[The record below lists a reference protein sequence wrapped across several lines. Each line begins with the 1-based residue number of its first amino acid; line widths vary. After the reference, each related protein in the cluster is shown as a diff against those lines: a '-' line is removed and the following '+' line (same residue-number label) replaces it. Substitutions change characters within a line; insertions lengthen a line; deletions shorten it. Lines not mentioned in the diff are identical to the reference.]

1 LKTFKRPRAE
11 REAGFTLLE
20 VMVAFTIAALATLV
34 LYRAAFNGAAERVSA
49 MQYQQALLRAQSR
62 LASIGTL
69 TKLQPLQAEGD
80 DGGGFSWQLRIAP
93 VETDGQVTLYA
104 IKVSENFG
112 ARSLSLSTLRT
123 ASAR

>member
-1 LKTFKRPRAE
+1 
-11 REAGFTLLE
+11 
-20 VMVAFTIAALATLV
+20 MVAFTIAALATLV